1 MSSQA
6 KPIGFFGVIILVL
19 AVIAAIEFFK
29 SDDKDVVKRIDNEGV
44 VGVWYDEVG
53 DAETRI
59 EKNGYAYRLKR
70 VNGDGSK
77 GDYPLTRDGDW
88 LKKNDSFGTHYQIV
102 GDRLDIFDNSGFI
115 RSIELMPSKQ

>member
-44 VGVWYDEVG
+44 VRVRYDEVG

-70 VNGDGSK
+70 ANADRSQ
-77 GDYPLTRDGDW
+77 GDYPHTRDGDEP
-88 LKKNDSFGTHYQIV
+88 KKTYTSGTQ
-102 GDRLDIFDNSGFI
+102 
-115 RSIELMPSKQ
+115 